1 MPELARPGFAP
12 VCTDAT
18 VDYEH
23 DSRGRVAEQ
32 PILREAHFP
41 SSGLAAVNI
50 MASGRADSGSR
61 STSGWRKIAQ
71 IGTRPAP
78 PMPLALL

>member
-32 PILREAHFP
+32 PILREAHMHEAAIAAAAP
-41 SSGLAAVNI
+41 RSICLSGGIN
-50 MASGRADSGSR
+50 
-61 STSGWRKIAQ
+61 Q
-71 IGTRPAP
+71 
-78 PMPLALL
+78 